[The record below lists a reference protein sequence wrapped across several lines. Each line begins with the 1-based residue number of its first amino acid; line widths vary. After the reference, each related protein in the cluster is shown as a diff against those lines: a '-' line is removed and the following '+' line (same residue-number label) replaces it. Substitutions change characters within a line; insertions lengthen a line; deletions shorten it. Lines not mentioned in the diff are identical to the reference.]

1 MKKAIIL
8 TVVALIIVI
17 YASNM
22 TYQQQTI
29 VPELR
34 TLLKDKPLEGALS
47 SIEIPYWGTIISIE
61 SRGYF
66 YFIEFLVRKATHF
79 IGYGLLAAIFYF
91 LFLKLKWR
99 VPSVLAFVTIFII
112 ACLDEYR
119 QSLIPG
125 RTGIFDDVLI
135 DVAGALF
142 FLLLVKVILLCKRIL
157 TKKLRS
163 FYNNPTL

>member
-8 TVVALIIVI
+8 TIAALIIVI

-47 SIEIPYWGTIISIE
+47 SLEIPYWGTIISIE

-66 YFIEFLVRKATHF
+66 YFIEFLIRKATHF
-79 IGYGLLAAIFYF
+79 IGYGMLTVIFYF
-91 LFLKLKWR
+91 LFLKLRWR
-99 VPSVLAFVTIFII
+99 LPSILAFVTIFII

-119 QSLIPG
+119 QSQIPG

-135 DVAGALF
+135 DAAGAIF
-142 FLLLVKVILLCKRIL
+142 FLLLVKSIVSIKRVI
-157 TKKLRS
+157 TKKAAHS
-163 FYNNPTL
+163 

>member
-8 TVVALIIVI
+8 TIAALIIVI

-34 TLLKDKPLEGALS
+34 TLLKDKPLEDVLS
-47 SIEIPYWGTIISIE
+47 SVEIPYWGTIISIE

-66 YFIEFLVRKATHF
+66 YFIEFLIRKATHF
-79 IGYGLLAAIFYF
+79 IGYGMLAVIFYF

-99 VPSVLAFVTIFII
+99 VPNVLAFVTIFII

-119 QSLIPG
+119 QSRIPG

-135 DVAGALF
+135 DATGAIF
-142 FLLLVKVILLCKRIL
+142 FLLVVNVIMAIKRII
-157 TKKLRS
+157 TKKAELS
-163 FYNNPTL
+163 

>member
-8 TVVALIIVI
+8 TIAALIIVI

-34 TLLKDKPLEGALS
+34 ILLKDKPFENFLS
-47 SIEIPYWGTIISIE
+47 SIEISYWGTIISIE

-66 YFIEFLVRKATHF
+66 YFIEFLIRKATHF
-79 IGYGLLAAIFYF
+79 IGYGMLAVIFYF
-91 LFLKLKWR
+91 LFLKFKR
-99 VPSVLAFVTIFII
+99 RIPSILAFVTIFII

-119 QSLIPG
+119 QSCIPG

-135 DVAGALF
+135 DAAGALL
-142 FLLLVKVILLCKRIL
+142 FLLVVKVIIVIKRIV
-157 TKKLRS
+157 TKKAEHS
-163 FYNNPTL
+163 

>member
-1 MKKAIIL
+1 MKKAIPL
-8 TVVALIIVI
+8 TIAALIIVI

-34 TLLKDKPLEGALS
+34 TLLKDKPLENALS
-47 SIEIPYWGTIISIE
+47 TLEIPYWGTIISIE

-66 YFIEFLVRKATHF
+66 YFVEFLIRKATHF
-79 IGYGLLAAIFYF
+79 IGYGMLAVIFYF

-99 VPSVLAFVTIFII
+99 VPSVLAFGTIFII

-119 QSLIPG
+119 QSFIPG

-135 DVAGALF
+135 DATGALF
-142 FLLLVKVILLCKRIL
+142 FLLVVKVIIVIKRNV
-157 TKKLRS
+157 TQKAEHS
-163 FYNNPTL
+163 

>member
-1 MKKAIIL
+1 MKKGIL
-8 TVVALIIVI
+8 LTISALFIVF

-22 TYQQQTI
+22 TYEQQTV

-34 TLLKDKPLEGALS
+34 VLLKDKPLEDALS
-47 SIEIPYWGTIISIE
+47 TLEIPYWGTIISIE

-66 YFIEFLVRKATHF
+66 YFIEFLIRKATHF
-79 IGYGLLAAIFYF
+79 IGYGILSIIFYF
-91 LFLKLKWR
+91 LYVKLKWR
-99 VPSVLAFVTIFII
+99 YPSILSFVTIFMI

-135 DVAGALF
+135 DAAGALF
-142 FLLLVKVILLCKRIL
+142 FLLLVKIIVSIKRFI
-157 TKKLRS
+157 TKKAGHILK
-163 FYNNPTL
+163 

>member
-17 YASNM
+17 YASTM
-22 TYQQQTI
+22 TYEQQTVI
-29 VPELR
+29 PELR
-34 TLLKDKPLEGALS
+34 VLLKDKPLEGALS
-47 SIEIPYWGTIISIE
+47 TLEIPYWGTIISIE

-66 YFIEFLVRKATHF
+66 YFIEFLIRKATHF
-79 IGYGLLAAIFYF
+79 IGYGILAVIFYF
-91 LFLKLKWR
+91 LYLKLKWR
-99 VPSVLAFVTIFII
+99 FPSIVAFVTIFII

-119 QSLIPG
+119 QSRIPG

-142 FLLLVKVILLCKRIL
+142 FLLFVKVMITLKRIV
-157 TKKLRS
+157 TKKS
-163 FYNNPTL
+163 

>member
-8 TVVALIIVI
+8 TVVALFIVI

-34 TLLKDKPLEGALS
+34 TLLKDKPLEDALS
-47 SIEIPYWGTIISIE
+47 SLEIPYWGTVISIE

-79 IGYGLLAAIFYF
+79 IGYGMLAVIFYF
-91 LFLKLKWR
+91 LFLKLKWH
-99 VPSVLAFVTIFII
+99 VPSVLAFGTIFII
-112 ACLDEYR
+112 ASLDEYR

-135 DVAGALF
+135 DAAGALF
-142 FLLLVKVILLCKRIL
+142 FLLLVKVIVSIKRVI
-157 TKKLRS
+157 KKKAEHS
-163 FYNNPTL
+163 